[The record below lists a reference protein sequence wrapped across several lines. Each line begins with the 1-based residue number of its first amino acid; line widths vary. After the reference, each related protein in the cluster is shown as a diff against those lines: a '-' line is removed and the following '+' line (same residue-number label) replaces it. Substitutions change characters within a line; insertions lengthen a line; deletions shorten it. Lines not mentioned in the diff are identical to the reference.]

1 MGFARRT
8 HDRRPRLR
16 EVLVRFQSG
25 IGGMIMKKKMMLPL
39 AVMVLLLS
47 AGCGKTDEGS
57 TQVPTAVKLSEDEA
71 GEGQSGEGPSV
82 DFASVDPSGGE
93 APGENPQE
101 GGRQPEGL
109 ETARPGS
116 GLDGAETGF
125 RFEDLSDRVFYF
137 SSGAGAWF
145 TELRIRSDGS
155 FEGLYQDAD
164 MGVTGDGYPNGTLYY
179 CEFSGTFDQLEK
191 VDGFTYK
198 MNLSTISF
206 EHEPEIEEIVDGVRY
221 IYSGAYGLDGEEFYL
236 YLPGSKLADLPQAF
250 REWVGYYDLE
260 AVQEEELSFYGLY
273 NADGELGFSSSVYV
287 EQSLSERI
295 AMEISYAE
303 EREKEVEKMQK
314 EAVTQTEMNE
324 SAAELY
330 RLWDDT
336 LNVVWRLLE
345 ADLDTADMEALREE
359 EMEWIA
365 SKDAEVQAAGQEHE
379 GGSAQPLDEAM
390 KAAEL
395 TKARVYEL
403 AKYAEGR

>member
-1 MGFARRT
+1 
-8 HDRRPRLR
+8 
-16 EVLVRFQSG
+16 
-25 IGGMIMKKKMMLPL
+25 MKKKTMLPL
-39 AVMVLLLS
+39 AIMLLLS
-47 AGCGKTDEGS
+47 TGCGKADEGS
-57 TQVPTAVKLSEDEA
+57 AQMPTAVSLSEEEP
-71 GEGQSGEGPSV
+71 GEGQSGEDSPV
-82 DFASVDPSGGE
+82 DSASENPSGGE
-93 APGENPQE
+93 ASDEASQE
-101 GGRQPEGL
+101 GGQRPEGL
-109 ETARPGS
+109 ETVQPGS
-116 GLDGAETGF
+116 GSDGEETGF
-125 RFEDLSDRVFYF
+125 RFEDLSDRAFYF

-145 TELRIRSDGS
+145 TELRIQSDGS

-164 MGVTGDGYPNGTLYY
+164 MGDSGDDYPNGTLYY
-179 CEFSGTFDQLEK
+179 CEFFGRFDQLEK
-191 VDGFTYK
+191 VDDLTYK

-206 EHEPEIEEIVDGVRY
+206 KHEPDIEEIIDGVRY

-273 NADGELGFSSSVYV
+273 NVSGELGFSSSVYV

-303 EREKEVEKMQK
+303 EQEKQVEKMQK

-324 SAAELY
+324 AAAEMHQ
-330 RLWDDT
+330 LWDDT
-336 LNVVWRLLE
+336 LNIVWKLLE
-345 ADLDTADMEALREE
+345 ADLDTADMDALRKE

-365 SKDAEVQAAGQEHE
+365 SKDAEVQAIGQENE

>member
-1 MGFARRT
+1 M
-8 HDRRPRLR
+8 
-16 EVLVRFQSG
+16 
-25 IGGMIMKKKMMLPL
+25 
-39 AVMVLLLS
+39 
-47 AGCGKTDEGS
+47 
-57 TQVPTAVKLSEDEA
+57 
-71 GEGQSGEGPSV
+71 
-82 DFASVDPSGGE
+82 
-93 APGENPQE
+93 
-101 GGRQPEGL
+101 
-109 ETARPGS
+109 
-116 GLDGAETGF
+116 
-125 RFEDLSDRVFYF
+125 
-137 SSGAGAWF
+137 
-145 TELRIRSDGS
+145 
-155 FEGLYQDAD
+155 
-164 MGVTGDGYPNGTLYY
+164 
-179 CEFSGTFDQLEK
+179 
-191 VDGFTYK
+191 
-198 MNLSTISF
+198 
-206 EHEPEIEEIVDGVRY
+206 
-221 IYSGAYGLDGEEFYL
+221 
-236 YLPGSKLADLPQAF
+236 
-250 REWVGYYDLE
+250 E

-330 RLWDDT
+330 QLWDDA

-365 SKDAEVQAAGQEHE
+365 SKDAEVQAHE

>member
-1 MGFARRT
+1 
-8 HDRRPRLR
+8 
-16 EVLVRFQSG
+16 
-25 IGGMIMKKKMMLPL
+25 MKKKTMIL
-39 AVMVLLLS
+39 AIMVLLLS
-47 AGCGKTDEGS
+47 AGCGKADEGS
-57 TQVPTAVKLSEDEA
+57 AQTPTAVKLSEEEP
-71 GEGQSGEGPSV
+71 GEGQDREDSTVDSASGS
-82 DFASVDPSGGE
+82 PSGGE
-93 APGENPQE
+93 ASGEAAQE
-101 GGRQPEGL
+101 GGQQPEEL
-109 ETARPGS
+109 ETVPPES
-116 GLDGAETGF
+116 GTDGAETGF

-145 TELRIRSDGS
+145 TELHIRGDGS

-164 MGVTGDGYPNGTLYY
+164 MGDSGDDYPNGTLYY
-179 CEFSGTFDQLEK
+179 CEFSGRFDRLEK
-191 VDGFTYK
+191 VDDLTYK
-198 MNLSTISF
+198 INLSTISF
-206 EHEPEIEEIVDGVRY
+206 KHEPEIEEIIDGVRY

-273 NADGELGFSSSVYV
+273 NVNGELGFSSSVYV

-303 EREKEVEKMQK
+303 EQEEQVEKMQK

-345 ADLDTADMEALREE
+345 ADLDTADMEALRKEE
-359 EMEWIA
+359 LEWIA
-365 SKDAEVQAAGQEHE
+365 SKDAEVQAVGQEHE

-395 TKARVYEL
+395 TRARVYEL
-403 AKYAEGR
+403 AEYAEGR

>member
-1 MGFARRT
+1 
-8 HDRRPRLR
+8 
-16 EVLVRFQSG
+16 
-25 IGGMIMKKKMMLPL
+25 MKKKTMIPL
-39 AVMVLLLS
+39 AVMVLFLS
-47 AGCGKTDEGS
+47 AGCGKADEGS
-57 TQVPTAVKLSEDEA
+57 AQMPTAVKLSEEEP
-71 GEGQSGEGPSV
+71 GEGQSGEGSTG
-82 DFASVDPSGGE
+82 DSASGSPSGGE
-93 APGENPQE
+93 ASGEASQE
-101 GGRQPEGL
+101 GGQQPEGL
-109 ETARPGS
+109 ESAQPES
-116 GLDGAETGF
+116 GPDGAETGF

-145 TELRIRSDGS
+145 TELHIRGDGS

-164 MGVTGDGYPNGTLYY
+164 MGDSGDDYPNGTLYY
-179 CEFSGTFDQLEK
+179 CEFSGTFDRLER
-191 VDGFTYK
+191 VDDLTYK

-206 EHEPEIEEIVDGVRY
+206 KHEPEIEEIVDGLRY

-273 NADGELGFSSSVYV
+273 NVRGELGFSSSVYV

-303 EREKEVEKMQK
+303 EQEKQVEKMQK

-345 ADLDTADMEALREE
+345 ADLDTADMEALRKEE
-359 EMEWIA
+359 LEWIA
-365 SKDAEVQAAGQEHE
+365 SKDAEVQAVRQEHE

-403 AKYAEGR
+403 AEYAEGR